1 MSDSDDDFEF
11 GETLDWVAESL
22 RSVAASEVQIKTE
35 LGRNIRQKDNSE
47 TFTDLEIKM
56 DSDTVTCDSTPPIP
70 SEPNKVKYPRQVPT
84 YLPTNIHT
92 YLTMPK
98 YLSNLAAMVE
108 VSLSHNVYLGVLI
121 PLLLM

>member
-35 LGRNIRQKDNSE
+35 LGRDIRQKDNSE

-84 YLPTNIHT
+84 YLPTYKPT
-92 YLTMPK
+92 YKQT
-98 YLSNLAAMVE
+98 Y
-108 VSLSHNVYLGVLI
+108 I
-121 PLLLM
+121 PYYA

>member
-56 DSDTVTCDSTPPIP
+56 DSDVSFEKEEFKSGE
-70 SEPNKVKYPRQVPT
+70 SEYF
-84 YLPTNIHT
+84 
-92 YLTMPK
+92 
-98 YLSNLAAMVE
+98 
-108 VSLSHNVYLGVLI
+108 VSKT
-121 PLLLM
+121 

>member
-35 LGRNIRQKDNSE
+35 LGRNILQKDNSE

-70 SEPNKVKYPRQVPT
+70 SEPNKVKYPRQVLT
-84 YLPTNIHT
+84 YKHT
-92 YLTMPK
+92 Y
-98 YLSNLAAMVE
+98 
-108 VSLSHNVYLGVLI
+108 I
-121 PLLLM
+121 PSYA